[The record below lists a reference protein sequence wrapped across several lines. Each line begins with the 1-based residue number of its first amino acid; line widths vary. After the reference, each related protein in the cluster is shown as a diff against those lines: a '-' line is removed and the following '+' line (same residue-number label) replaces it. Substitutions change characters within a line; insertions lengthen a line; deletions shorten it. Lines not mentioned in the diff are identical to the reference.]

1 MRIGLYPIVLICL
14 LASCLLGS
22 ADSYASRSAIFLAAS
37 EHRQS
42 QASPSINKQQPRKLQ
57 ISKQQAAS
65 KAKRNYPGSKILSVK
80 IIGESGPAVYR
91 LKMLSPEGVVKYVF
105 VDGKNGSVFE

>member
-22 ADSYASRSAIFLAAS
+22 ADSYASRSAILLAAN

-42 QASPSINKQQPRKLQ
+42 QAKPSINKQQ
-57 ISKQQAAS
+57 AAS
-65 KAKRNYPGSKILSVK
+65 KVKRNYPGSKILSVK
-80 IIGESGPAVYR
+80 IIGGSGPPVYR
-91 LKMLSPEGVVKYVF
+91 LKMLSPEGVIKYVF
-105 VDGKNGSVFE
+105 VDGENGSVFE